1 MTAHPENGK
10 KTPSGKSHTARNV
23 SIGVAALVCLG
34 AGGYLLYQQKS
45 RAGQPAATE
54 LQSRPQRTPVVT
66 TAAAIRDF
74 ERVLVVQGNLKSK
87 NFAMVSPRV
96 PGTIEA
102 IFVEEGD
109 TVAAGKTRLFQ
120 TDAANLEKN
129 VQIKEHATLVARS
142 ASREA
147 AANLERIMVDLE
159 KAQLDYDRF
168 ERLRDKQAV
177 TADAFE
183 QQQSRY
189 RQLQASRKLAEAQ
202 VEVAVAKEAQ
212 SQAELAIARKDL
224 ADAVVYAPID
234 GKISA
239 RLQEPGEMGNPGRP
253 VVRIDDTSVVEMT
266 AFLPAEYYAA
276 VIPGQTAVRIQASG
290 VDMGRHVITYKSP
303 TIDPRLRTFEVK
315 CLLTDPPEGVTS
327 GAMAQIVVALES
339 RRGLGVPSQAVQ
351 QRGGQTVVFVIENA
365 VARQVPVTT
374 GIETDGWTEIRE
386 GEVKEG
392 AAVVTI
398 GQSMVEAGM
407 AVSVQQEEK

>member
-1 MTAHPENGK
+1 MTAHPEK
-10 KTPSGKSHTARNV
+10 KTPSGKSHTVRNV

-34 AGGYLLYQQKS
+34 AGGYFLYQQKS
-45 RAGQPAATE
+45 RAGQPATTE
-54 LQSRPQRTPVVT
+54 SQSEPQRTSVVT

-74 ERVLVVQGNLKSK
+74 ERVLVVQGNLESKS
-87 NFAMVSPRV
+87 FAMVSPRV

-109 TVAAGKTRLFQ
+109 AVVGGKTRLFQ

-142 ASREA
+142 ASRES
-147 AANLERIMVDLE
+147 AANLERIEVDLR
-159 KAQLDYDRF
+159 KAELDYQRF

-189 RQLQASRKLAEAQ
+189 HQLQAARRLAEAQ
-202 VEVAVAKEAQ
+202 VELAAAKEAQ

-234 GKISA
+234 GKVSV
-239 RLQEPGEMGNPGRP
+239 RLQEPGEMGSPGHP
-253 VVRIDDTSVVEMT
+253 VVRIDDTSVVEVT

-276 VIPGQTAVRIQASG
+276 VVPGQTAMRIQSSG
-290 VDMGRHVITYKSP
+290 VDIGRHVITYKSP
-303 TIDPRLRTFEVK
+303 TIDPKLRSFEVK
-315 CLLTDPPEGVTS
+315 CILTDPPEGVTS
-327 GAMAQIVVALES
+327 GAMAHIVVALEG
-339 RRGLGVPSQAVQ
+339 RQGLGVPSQAIQ
-351 QRGGQTVVFVIENA
+351 QRGGQAVVFVIENA

-386 GEVKEG
+386 GDLKEG
-392 AAVVTI
+392 ASVVTM
-398 GQSMVEAGM
+398 GQYMVEPGM